1 MKLKTVCNNDV
12 IIIERIIITVLRLK
26 RPKKK
31 KNKEGKKRFNAESC
45 GVNYR
50 NNLKLKFTC
59 GYKHWRSLSHRHNYS
74 FNAFLLLSV
83 LPHSAPV

>member
-1 MKLKTVCNNDV
+1 M
-12 IIIERIIITVLRLK
+12 ERIIIVVLRFK

-31 KNKEGKKRFNAESC
+31 INAESC

-50 NNLKLKFTC
+50 KNLKLKFTC
-59 GYKHWRSLSHRHNYS
+59 GHKHWRSLSHRHNYS

-83 LPHSAPV
+83 LPLSAPV

>member
-1 MKLKTVCNNDV
+1 M
-12 IIIERIIITVLRLK
+12 ERIIIVVLRFK

-31 KNKEGKKRFNAESC
+31 FNAESC

-50 NNLKLKFTC
+50 KNLKLKFTC
-59 GYKHWRSLSHRHNYS
+59 GHKRWRSLSHRHNYS

-83 LPHSAPV
+83 LPLSAPV